1 MGRKIVLILISV
13 LSVALAAT
21 ICVVLYVTVKQMKP
35 QANPQLQSQPSLQNP
50 EPETQE
56 TQDAMSIL
64 EKLEEAAKEETKPVP
79 ETQPVTEPETEP
91 VTEPEAE
98 PEQFILTF
106 AGDCTLGS
114 NPSKF
119 NSSTSFV
126 KIVGDDYDYPF
137 ANVRTFFENDDFT
150 FVNLESVLADS
161 GTAANKTFTFRGP
174 EEYVNILSG
183 SSVEAVT
190 LANNHTMDFGNA
202 GYESTKS
209 VLEGAQVSYVEC
221 DDIRLFTTESGLTI
235 GLYAD
240 AFNISEKKIT
250 ENIEKLKDAGAEVI
264 ICAFHWGEEG
274 RYHPQEKQ
282 KTLAR
287 HAISQGAHIVA
298 GHHPHV
304 LQETEFSD
312 NGVIFYSLGN
322 FCFGGNVKP
331 KDKDSAIVQVEIIR
345 ETDGTIRV
353 GVTNMIPVCIS
364 SVSNLNNYQ
373 PTPYLPDSEEYARVM
388 EKLYGTFT
396 GKDLVVDYG
405 DKKEPSEPTTPA
417 ESSPPADTPISSENS
432 TTTESTP
439 PAE

>member
-1 MGRKIVLILISV
+1 MGRKIVLIIISV
-13 LSVALAAT
+13 LSVALAAV
-21 ICVVLYVTVKQMKP
+21 ICVLLYFTVKQMKP
-35 QANPQLQSQPSLQNP
+35 QGNPQLQTQPGTQAPETTQRRDPQDSMAFLDKLEEISKEDTKP
-50 EPETQE
+50 APETEPETQPE
-56 TQDAMSIL
+56 T
-64 EKLEEAAKEETKPVP
+64 VP
-79 ETQPVTEPETEP
+79 EPEE
-91 VTEPEAE
+91 EH
-98 PEQFILTF
+98 FILTF
-106 AGDCTLGS
+106 TGDCTLGS

-119 NSSTSFV
+119 NSATSFV
-126 KIVGDDYDYPF
+126 KVVGEDYDYPF

-161 GTAANKTFTFRGP
+161 GSAADKTFTFRGP
-174 EEYVNILSG
+174 EAYVNILSG

-202 GYESTKS
+202 GYENTKS
-209 VLEGAQVSYVEC
+209 VLEGAQISYVES
-221 DDIRLFTTESGLTI
+221 DDIKLFTTERGLTV

-240 AFNISEKKIT
+240 AFNISKKGIE
-250 ENIEKLKDAGAEVI
+250 ENIQKLKDAGAEVI

-274 RYHPQEKQ
+274 RYHPEEKQ

-287 HAISQGAHIVA
+287 HAISQGAHAVV

-304 LQETEFSD
+304 LQETEFSES
-312 NGVIFYSLGN
+312 GVIFYSLGN
-322 FCFGGNVKP
+322 FCFGGNVHP

-345 ETDGTIRV
+345 EVDGTIRV
-353 GVTNMIPVCIS
+353 GTTEMIPVCIS

-373 PTPYLPDSEEYARVM
+373 PTPYLPDTEEYARAM

-405 DKKEPSEPTTPA
+405 DKTESTEPTTSEETP
-417 ESSPPADTPISSENS
+417 DTPTSPENT

-439 PAE
+439 PAQ